1 METQKIVKLLNGSDN
16 KNSKFAAKK
25 WYVNDSE
32 SKGSYSHHD
41 PIKFL
46 TKSIE
51 SSLCYYSDA
60 YILVTR
66 NIAITRAIAA
76 AGNNPIQK
84 NKALTAAT
92 QVAFK
97 NCAPFKDCR
106 TEIND
111 TFVDYADFINI
122 TMPMYNLI
130 EYSDNY
136 SDTSGSLWG
145 FKRDEIDNNAEVT
158 NDDNAP
164 SFKYKASLIG
174 NTETDGTRK
183 GVKIAVPL
191 KHLSNF

>member
-66 NIAITRAIAA
+66 KIVVTGTIGAPDKT
-76 AGNNPIQK
+76 
-84 NKALTAAT
+84 
-92 QVAFK
+92 
-97 NCAPFKDCR
+97 NCC
-106 TEIND
+106 
-111 TFVDYADFINI
+111 
-122 TMPMYNLI
+122 NL
-130 EYSDNY
+130 
-136 SDTSGSLWG
+136 
-145 FKRDEIDNNAEVT
+145 K
-158 NDDNAP
+158 
-164 SFKYKASLIG
+164 
-174 NTETDGTRK
+174 
-183 GVKIAVPL
+183 
-191 KHLSNF
+191 